1 MLKHWKKLTL
11 AIAVAG
17 AAAVMAWAPYL
28 PRLAYEGFPVP
39 TWPAPGSFADV
50 AGNPAGPPLAAPASA
65 APLDPKLRA
74 LFDASGAK
82 ALLAYEGGKLGIE
95 HYADGVNA
103 DTRFNSYSL
112 VKSLVGALMLKAVED
127 GKLSSLDQPV
137 GSVLPDVGDKA
148 FRAVSLR
155 AFLEMR
161 SGVLF
166 ETGGAKSMSGVGAK
180 DLEAAFANPF
190 GPLARLHMQGLD
202 RVKHRLLTTPAPG
215 FNYQNVNTAV
225 LGAVLEQAYGQPL
238 QTILAEKIWKPAGA
252 AAAKWRKYNGGT
264 GVSAYCCLYA
274 RARDWVNV
282 ARFIA
287 ANGRANTRFLPAAE
301 WNTLLGR
308 NLSHARLRQGVY
320 GLHVRHDLLDRPG
333 EPLQGGFTYFLGNG
347 GQIVYLMP
355 DKDLVVVRFG
365 DAMQLLH
372 STLYA
377 TWRTLHAGRRRGP
390 VGTHAVPSRSRM
402 STVSR

>member
-11 AIAVAG
+11 AIVAAG
-17 AAAVMAWAPYL
+17 AAAVMLWAPYL
-28 PRLAYEGFPVP
+28 PRLAYEGFPAP

-50 AGNPAGPPLAAPASA
+50 AGNPADPPLAAPAA
-65 APLDPKLRA
+65 ATPLDPRLRA

-82 ALLAYEGGKLGIE
+82 ALLAYEAGRLGIE
-95 HYADGVNA
+95 HYADGVDA
-103 DTRFNSYSL
+103 GTRFNSYSL
-112 VKSLVGALMLKAVED
+112 VKSLIGALMLKAVAD
-127 GKLSSLDQPV
+127 GVLSSLDQPV
-137 GSVLPDVGDKA
+137 GSLLPHAGDSG
-148 FRAVSLR
+148 FRAVKLR

-166 ETGGAKSMSGVGAK
+166 EAGGAKSLSGVGVK

-202 RVKHRLLTTPAPG
+202 KVKHRLLTTPSPR
-215 FNYQNVNTAV
+215 FNYQNINTAV
-225 LGAVLEQAYGQPL
+225 LGAVLERAYGQSL
-238 QTILAEKIWKPAGA
+238 QKILAEKIWKPAGA
-252 AAAKWRKYNGGT
+252 APAKWRRHNGDA

-274 RARDWVNV
+274 RARDWVKA
-282 ARFIA
+282 ARFIV
-287 ANGRANTRFLPAAE
+287 ANGSAGAQFLPAAE
-301 WNTLLGR
+301 RDALLGR
-308 NLSHARLRQGVY
+308 NLSKARLRKGVY

-377 TWRTLHAGRRRGP
+377 TWRTLQASQAQQPAR
-390 VGTHAVPSRSRM
+390 THAVPSRSRI

>member
-1 MLKHWKKLTL
+1 VLKHWKKLTL
-11 AIAVAG
+11 AVLGAG
-17 AAAVMAWAPYL
+17 AAVIMLWAPYL
-28 PRLAYEGFPVP
+28 PRLAYEGFPAP
-39 TWPAPGSFADV
+39 TWPASGSFADV
-50 AGNPAGPPLAAPASA
+50 AGRPSDPPLTSPAAA

-82 ALLAYEGGKLGIE
+82 ALLAYETNRLGIE
-95 HYADGVNA
+95 HYADGMDA
-103 DTRFNSYSL
+103 QTRFNSYSL
-112 VKSLVGALMLKAVED
+112 VKSLVGALVIKAVAD
-127 GKLSSLDQPV
+127 QKLSSLDQPV
-137 GSVLPDVGDKA
+137 GAVLPDAGDKA

-166 ETGGAKSMSGVGAK
+166 EPGGAKSLSGLGEK

-202 RVKHRLLTTPAPG
+202 RVKHRLVTTPAPR
-215 FNYQNVNTAV
+215 FNYQNINTAI
-225 LGAVLEQAYGQPL
+225 LGAVLEKAYGQPL
-238 QTILAEKIWKPAGA
+238 QIILAQQIWKPAGA
-252 AAAKWRKYNGGT
+252 APAKWRKHNGDA

-274 RARDWVNV
+274 RARDWVKV
-282 ARFIA
+282 GRFLA
-287 ANGRANTRFLPAAE
+287 GNGSAGARFLPAAD
-301 WNTLLGR
+301 WNALLGR
-308 NLSHARLRQGVY
+308 NLSTARLRKGVY

-333 EPLQGGFTYFLGNG
+333 EPLQGAFTYFLGNG

-377 TWRTLHAGRRRGP
+377 TWRTLRAGRTQGP
-390 VGTHAVPSRSRM
+390 VGRQAVPSQSRIA
-402 STVSR
+402 TVSR